1 MPLYPST
8 AWRISDAV
16 TGRRSAMRNEISESW
31 RMSFSVSLAM
41 RRNCSWEGLEARH
54 GCAPS
59 RRILRT
65 LAASLGWLMAAD
77 DIERLRR
84 IYDAFDRRAVDD
96 LLADLA
102 HDMEWRAP
110 DTLPWGGRRHGPEGV
125 RTMVECLDEHVDG
138 GWGDPD
144 DYPHAGDR
152 VGVPRRPRGPA
163 PATRAPFAAPFP
175 HLSTPRD
182 RPPGGP

>member
-1 MPLYPST
+1 
-8 AWRISDAV
+8 
-16 TGRRSAMRNEISESW
+16 
-31 RMSFSVSLAM
+31 MSFSVSLAM
-41 RRNCSWEGLEARH
+41 RRNCSWEGLEARR
-54 GCAPS
+54 GWAPS

-144 DYPHAGDR
+144 DYLDAGDR
-152 VGVPRRPRGPA
+152 VIVLGRLRGTA
-163 PATRAPFAAPFP
+163 RATGATFEATFAHVWTFGDGMPVACDVY
-175 HLSTPRD
+175 LDTGAVLKAIGR
-182 RPPGGP
+182 G

>member
-1 MPLYPST
+1 
-8 AWRISDAV
+8 
-16 TGRRSAMRNEISESW
+16 
-31 RMSFSVSLAM
+31 MSFSVSLAM

-110 DTLPWGGRRHGPEGV
+110 TTPS
-125 RTMVECLDEHVDG
+125 
-138 GWGDPD
+138 
-144 DYPHAGDR
+144 
-152 VGVPRRPRGPA
+152 RGAPPPPAQRA
-163 PATRAPFAAPFP
+163 PARCPM
-175 HLSTPRD
+175 PR
-182 RPPGGP
+182 